1 MDTEYFHGRVM
12 QLQGVDEYTGSIK
25 KWDDYFEA
33 CQCIRFKLDGVVY
46 VAMEDPSDGYR
57 SYLGELKIDEEE
69 IKNPFSGVEVK
80 GVYRTRSGDPEEDWT
95 SKSCSIL
102 DLVDTTT
109 NEVVVSIGTDN
120 DDDYYPWFVGYFD
133 PKAMSVNK

>member
-1 MDTEYFHGRVM
+1 MDLEDFDGKVM
-12 QLQGVDEYTGSIK
+12 KLEGVDEYTGSIK
-25 KWDDYFEA
+25 KRDEYYEQ
-33 CQCIRFKLDGVVY
+33 CQCIRFKIDGVVY

-57 SYLGELKIDEEE
+57 SYLGELKIDDEE

-80 GVYRTRSGDPEEDWT
+80 GVYRTKSGGDSW
-95 SKSCSIL
+95 SAQRCSIM
-102 DLVDTTT
+102 DFVDTTT
-109 NEVVVSIGTDN
+109 NEVVMSIGTDN